1 MTDPFETQLSV
12 SEIFGPTIQGEG
24 ASQGRAVVFLRL
36 GLCNLDCSWCDT
48 PYTWDW
54 TGKNGK
60 IYIKENELNK
70 WTIRDILDRLSDAA
84 GPFVDRLVISGGEP
98 LLQQKRLAHLVK
110 EWDGPVEIETNGTI
124 IPSET
129 LVEEGVQFNCSPK
142 LFNSGIKYEDR
153 IIPEVLYEIGQAF
166 SFFKFVVDTEEDIR
180 EVDAIM
186 DLVLNIHDQSRIFL
200 MPQGI
205 DSTTI
210 KSKLPWVMTQAAK
223 RGWSVSPR
231 LHTLAFEQK
240 RGI

>member
-142 LFNSGIKYEDR
+142 LSNSGIKYEDR

-205 DSTTI
+205 DSATI